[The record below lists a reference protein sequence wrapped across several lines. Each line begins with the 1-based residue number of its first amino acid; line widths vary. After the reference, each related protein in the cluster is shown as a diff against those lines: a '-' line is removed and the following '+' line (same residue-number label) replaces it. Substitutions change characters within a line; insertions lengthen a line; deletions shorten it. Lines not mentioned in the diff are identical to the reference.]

1 MLLQLGA
8 TTTTTPTTTTTGRDD
23 AMRELGKPKLPRGRA
38 VALRELGKTKVQT
51 KLPPRPVAA
60 REPPAYSSAAMML
73 LTRTRAGEFELP
85 QCLAALLDGRTVRG
99 GGVNQRDEH
108 GDTLLV
114 IAVRMGWV
122 TAVHALIAAGAD
134 VTSVHGATS
143 QTLLHIAITSQYA
156 RIVEALCAAPL
167 TPRCLHVVDIDG
179 RTVLALAVIQRN
191 AAWVER
197 LLGLG
202 AEAHAPFGELCT
214 TPLNAAVLLRD
225 ATVVQ
230 LLLGYGASPFAR
242 DNPGLGRREGNTPL
256 QNARIRHCGDIEQIL
271 LAQQAVAEPSSGGGG
286 SSSSSD
292 D

>member
-1 MLLQLGA
+1 MLQLGA
-8 TTTTTPTTTTTGRDD
+8 TTTTTTGGRDD
-23 AMRELGKPKLPRGRA
+23 AMRELGKAKLPKGRA
-38 VALRELGKTKVQT
+38 VPLRDFGKTKVHR
-51 KLPPRPVAA
+51 LPPRPVPW
-60 REPPAYSSAAMML
+60 EPPAYSAVMTL

-99 GGVNQRDEH
+99 GGVDQRDEH

-122 TAVHALIAAGAD
+122 PAVHALIAAGAD
-134 VTSVHGATS
+134 VTSIHSATS
-143 QTLLHIAITSQYA
+143 QTLLHIAIVSQYGQ
-156 RIVEALCAAPL
+156 IVEALCAAPR
-167 TPRCLHVVDIDG
+167 TARCLEVVDIDK
-179 RTVLALAVIQRN
+179 RTVLALAVVQLN

-202 AEAHAPFGELCT
+202 ADAQAPFGELCT

-225 ATVVQ
+225 VTVVQ
-230 LLLGYGASPFAR
+230 LLLAHGASPFAR
-242 DNPGLGRREGNTPL
+242 DSPGLGRREGNTPL
-256 QNARIRHCGDIEQIL
+256 QNARIRYCGDIEQIL
-271 LAQQAVAEPSSGGGG
+271 VAEQAVGERYSDSDSSSSS